1 MPERSARSQS
11 FERSW
16 SSARNQSSSRNQ
28 SSARN
33 RTASLAR
40 RLLVCC
46 TIAWLALS
54 SIAIAS
60 EYHGQVTFGGIPV
73 PGTTV
78 TVTATQG
85 SKKVVAVTDTQG
97 VFTFPDLADGAWSL
111 TIEMTGFAPVK
122 QEITVGPNA
131 APGAFEM
138 KLLTL
143 DQIRAAANPVKV
155 DVTAPVVAVSAPTPQ
170 PGAPAAPAPAA
181 PAKSATAKPQTT
193 TAAATAAAALPPQAA
208 SAQPSPDGLL
218 INGSESNAATSQY
231 SLAQA
236 FGNTRNGRSLYT
248 GGLSLVIDSSALD
261 ARQYSLGGVE
271 SPKPPYEN
279 LTGGFSFGGPIK
291 IPHLLIH
298 GPDFFFLYQRTQRT
312 SESTVDALVPTLA
325 QLQGNFS
332 GASIYNPA
340 TGLPYSG
347 NVPISPQAQALLAY
361 YPPPNISSP
370 TSPWN
375 YQVVLPGST
384 HQDVYQVQLRKS
396 VGTKNYLYGY
406 FALQD
411 SRSSSL
417 SLFEFQHNNFLDTT
431 AALGINTNAN
441 WYHRFTQRLS
451 INAGYQ
457 FSRARTHLNPFFAN
471 RINVEGNAGI
481 NGGDT
486 TAAYWGPPSLSF
498 TQSGITGLSDGSSSD
513 NRSETNALSFQMNW
527 NRLRHNVAI
536 GGDFRRQEVNNLNQA
551 NPEGSFTFTGAA
563 TQNAAGAGGSDFA
576 DFLIGVP
583 DTSNIAYGNA
593 DKYMRQSVY
602 DLYANDD
609 FRVNPELSI
618 NAGVRWEYG
627 APVTE
632 LKNRLV
638 NLDIAPGFTSALPVL
653 ATNPVG
659 PVTGQSYPTSL
670 VRPDKS
676 GIAPNVSMA
685 WRPISGSSL
694 LVRSSYAIYHDTSVY
709 LASAMQMAQQAPL
722 STSLSVQNSAA
733 CPLTLANGFQPCAS
747 TTADTFALDPNFRV
761 GYAQIW
767 TLSMQRDLPG
777 SLQLLVTYT
786 GTKGTRG
793 VQEFL
798 PNTYAPGSAN
808 PCPSCASGY
817 VYRTSNGNS
826 TQEAGSIQLRRRL
839 RSGLTAGLTY
849 TFSKSLDDD
858 YSLGGQGPVSGGVI
872 GGGTSLSGQVAQDW
886 NDPSAQRGLSTFDQ
900 RHLLNANL
908 QYTTGMGLGGRTLMS
923 GWRGAAYK
931 EWTFLTNIKVG
942 SGLPQTPIDPA
953 AVPGTGYTGILRD
966 NYTGQPIYG
975 SSTPG
980 VYINPA
986 AFEIPPTG
994 YGNAR
999 RDSITGPDQFSLNA
1013 SFSRTFRLHGRYN
1026 LDARI
1031 DSTNTLNHV
1040 TYSSWNTSVSPT
1052 STSNLFGTRSGPN
1065 AMRSASIT
1073 LRLRF

>member
-11 FERSW
+11 
-16 SSARNQSSSRNQ
+16 
-28 SSARN
+28 
-33 RTASLAR
+33 LAR
-40 RLLVCC
+40 RPRFARLFGFSRRIVVSC
-46 TIAWLALS
+46 TIAWLAFSTL
-54 SIAIAS
+54 AIAS
-60 EYHGQVTFGGIPV
+60 EYHGQVTFGGVPV

-85 SKKVVAVTDTQG
+85 DKKVVAVTDPQG
-97 VFTFPDLADGAWSL
+97 VFSFPDLADGAWTL
-111 TIEMTGFAPVK
+111 TIEMTGFAPLK
-122 QEITVGPNA
+122 QDITIAPNA
-131 APGAFEM
+131 APGAFEL
-138 KLLTL
+138 KILTL
-143 DQIRAAANPVKV
+143 DQIRAADKPVKI
-155 DVTAPVVAVSAPTPQ
+155 DVTAPSVAVSAPAAQ
-170 PGAPAAPAPAA
+170 PGAPAGAAPTA
-181 PAKSATAKPQTT
+181 PAKGAAAKPAATT
-193 TAAATAAAALPPQAA
+193 STAAAAPMAAPPETA
-208 SAQPSPDGLL
+208 SSTSANDGLL
-218 INGSESNAATSQY
+218 INGSVNNAATSQF
-231 SLAQA
+231 SLSQA

-248 GGLSLVIDSSALD
+248 GGLNLVFDSSALD
-261 ARQYSLGGVE
+261 ARTYSLGGVE
-271 SPKPPYEN
+271 SPKPAFNN
-279 LTGGFSFGGPIK
+279 LTGGFTFGGPIK

-298 GPDFFFLYQRTQRT
+298 GPDFFVLYQRTQRT
-312 SESTVDALVPTLA
+312 SDNTYTTLVPTPA
-325 QLQGNFS
+325 QLAGNFS
-332 GASIYNPA
+332 GATIYNPA
-340 TGLPYSG
+340 TPGVPFPG

-361 YPPPNISSP
+361 YPMPNISSS
-370 TSPWN
+370 TSPFN
-375 YQVVLPGST
+375 YQTVLPGST

-396 VGTKNYLYGY
+396 IGSKNYVNGY

-411 SRSSSL
+411 SRSSSIN
-417 SLFEFQHNNFLDTT
+417 LFNFLDTT
-431 AALGINTNAN
+431 DGLGINTNAN